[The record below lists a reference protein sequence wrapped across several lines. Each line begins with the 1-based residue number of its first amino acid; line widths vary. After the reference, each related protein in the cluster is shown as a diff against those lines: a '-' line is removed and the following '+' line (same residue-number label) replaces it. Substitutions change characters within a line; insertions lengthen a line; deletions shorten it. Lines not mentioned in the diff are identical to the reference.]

1 MKAETWCKPYGG
13 RPDKHQQAKKLGLL
27 EAQKMIGTPAN
38 PDRSGGNA
46 AKNAVLNLS
55 RIKCRETAFKNRA
68 S

>member
-1 MKAETWCKPYGG
+1 MKAETWFKPYGA
-13 RPDKHQQAKKLGLL
+13 RPEKHQQVKKLGLS

-38 PDRSGGNA
+38 PDRSGGNT

-55 RIKCRETAFKNRA
+55 RIEGRETAFKNRA